1 MQEKLERLV
10 GSVQRVTFHN
20 AQNGFTVLELRTPG
34 ETVTVVGVMPQVTPG
49 EELEVMGSGYPAVS
63 HLRRHQGHRPG
74 HGTAA
79 GGQIWGGHPA
89 DSGERTRASAGD

>member
-49 EELEVMGSGYPAVS
+49 EELEVVGRYDFHDTYGPQFKACLLYTSRCVS
-63 HLRRHQGHRPG
+63 ETETKTL
-74 HGTAA
+74 
-79 GGQIWGGHPA
+79 
-89 DSGERTRASAGD
+89 